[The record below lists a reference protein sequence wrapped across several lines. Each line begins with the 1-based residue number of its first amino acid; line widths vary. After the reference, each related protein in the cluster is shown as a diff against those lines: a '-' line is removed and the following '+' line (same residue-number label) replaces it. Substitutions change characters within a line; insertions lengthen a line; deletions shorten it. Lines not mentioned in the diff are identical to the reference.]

1 MYAYAKVQIDPSS
14 EAHSAGDGP
23 DYLLVNK
30 IQAEQMN
37 QFGRG
42 FR

>member
-23 DYLLVNK
+23 DYYYNLTTKINK
-30 IQAEQMN
+30 LI
-37 QFGRG
+37 
-42 FR
+42 